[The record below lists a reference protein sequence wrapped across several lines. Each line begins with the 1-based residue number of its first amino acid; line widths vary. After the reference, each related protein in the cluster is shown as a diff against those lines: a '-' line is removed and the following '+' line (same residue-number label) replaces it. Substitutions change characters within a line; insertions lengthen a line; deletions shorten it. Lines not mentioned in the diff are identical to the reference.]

1 MIIADDRIIIEQIT
15 KGTDPEKGYRML
27 VSMFKERLYWH
38 IRRMV
43 GEHEDAD
50 DILQNTFV
58 KVIKNINGFKMQSSL
73 QTWLYRIATN
83 ECITFL
89 NKKNSRKVTP
99 LNSAYDTNGVSGLY
113 QEADEIL
120 SKLEQAINRLPDKQ
134 KAVFLMRYY
143 DELPYSEIAEITETS
158 TGALKA
164 TYHHAV
170 KKIEEFIIDGHD

>member
-89 NKKNSRKVTP
+89 NKKNSNFVQTY
-99 LNSAYDTNGVSGLY
+99 L
-113 QEADEIL
+113 
-120 SKLEQAINRLPDKQ
+120 
-134 KAVFLMRYY
+134 
-143 DELPYSEIAEITETS
+143 IA
-158 TGALKA
+158 
-164 TYHHAV
+164 
-170 KKIEEFIIDGHD
+170 